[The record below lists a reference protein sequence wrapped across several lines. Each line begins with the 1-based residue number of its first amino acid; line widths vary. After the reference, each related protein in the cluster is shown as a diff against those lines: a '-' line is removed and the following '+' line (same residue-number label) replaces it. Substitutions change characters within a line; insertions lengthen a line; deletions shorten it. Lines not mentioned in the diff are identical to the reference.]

1 MVFEVAAETVAV
13 DTDGTACRIHKSAYR
28 SHQHCLAGAVYAL
41 MKDIAQMTDDRLN
54 LGAGSLYGALDTLQK
69 RGWIKALDEYPQ
81 DRKKEYII
89 TDTGK
94 KFFERDLVRL
104 EEMLQNAKKVK
115 EAANENYR

>member
-1 MVFEVAAETVAV
+1 M
-13 DTDGTACRIHKSAYR
+13 GRTANS
-28 SHQHCLAGAVYAL
+28 GALTESIFYILLRLHSPAHGYAL

-69 RGWIKALDEYPQ
+69 RGWIKALDEYLQ

-94 KFFERDLVRL
+94 EFFERDLVRL

>member
-1 MVFEVAAETVAV
+1 MGRTAKSVALTESIFYILLRLHSPAH
-13 DTDGTACRIHKSAYR
+13 G
-28 SHQHCLAGAVYAL
+28 YAL

-94 KFFERDLVRL
+94 EFFERDLVRL

>member
-1 MVFEVAAETVAV
+1 M
-13 DTDGTACRIHKSAYR
+13 GRTANS
-28 SHQHCLAGAVYAL
+28 GALTESIFYILLRLHSPAHGYAL

-54 LGAGSLYGALDTLQK
+54 LGAGSLYGALDILQK

-94 KFFERDLVRL
+94 EFFERDLVRL